1 MAGASIVVADDE
13 PVARELIASYLARD
27 GHQIY
32 TATNGLE
39 CLRLA
44 RKILPDLIL
53 LDVMMPT
60 MDGLETC
67 QHIRADPLLAEV
79 PVLIISTLDDRTSRL
94 NGINVGA
101 DDFLTKPIDS
111 LELRVRVQS
120 IVRLNRYRKLHES
133 RRELETAYEALQ
145 QAYDTTILGWSRALD
160 MRDQE
165 TEGHSQRVTEM
176 TVHMAQALGLP
187 ESDILHIRRGA
198 LLHDIGKLG
207 IPDSILHKPG
217 PLTAEEWVVM
227 RRHPVY
233 AYEWLAPIEYL
244 RPALDIPYC
253 HHEKWNGSG
262 YPQGLAG
269 TAIPLAARIFAF
281 ADVWDA
287 MRSDRPYRKGMS
299 VAKVRQHIAEISGS
313 HFDPDLTPIFLA
325 LQEEIYELTP
335 EPDRVR

>member
-1 MAGASIVVADDE
+1 MSGATILVADDE
-13 PVARELIASYLARD
+13 PVARELITNYLARD
-27 GHQIY
+27 GHNLH
-32 TATNGLE
+32 TAINGVE

-44 RKILPDLIL
+44 REILPDLIL

-67 QHIRADPLLAEV
+67 RRLRADPLLAEV

-94 NGINVGA
+94 NGIAAGA

-120 IVRLNRYRKLHES
+120 ISRLNRYRKLHES

-145 QAYDTTILGWSRALD
+145 QAYDTTIVGWSRALD
-160 MRDQE
+160 LRDQE

-176 TVHMAQALGLP
+176 TVRMAHAVGL
-187 ESDILHIRRGA
+187 SNADIVHVRRGA
-198 LLHDIGKLG
+198 LLHDVGKLG
-207 IPDSILHKPG
+207 IPDSILLKPG
-217 PLTAEEWVVM
+217 KLTEEEWMIM
-227 RRHPVY
+227 RMHPVY

-253 HHEKWNGSG
+253 HHEKWDGTG
-262 YPQGLAG
+262 YPRGLSG
-269 TAIPLAARIFAF
+269 TGIPLAARIFAL

-287 MRSDRPYRKGMS
+287 MRSDRPYRAGWP
-299 VAKVRQHIAEISGS
+299 VPKVIDHISGLTGT

-325 LQEEIYELTP
+325 LHADDE
-335 EPDRVR
+335 